1 MAQYINPYS
10 VFKLDPGKNYITPKF
25 NELRKI
31 RKRNLAELDL
41 QEGPTVSI
49 KGFTFDRNTLDQY
62 FEELEKEG
70 VLSHHLTIWKN
81 RPLHKFLE
89 EGNTSIFHDDLQPL
103 TENPGLHE
111 FIAPYFIEQYGKLL
125 MEAVRDRKA
134 SDVDLLVKQEL
145 PFDPEMRAKAYEKAY
160 KFLNYQ
166 LKDAQNVQRKIDTAE
181 SYRQILPILPAF
193 FDGIR
198 HAYKPYLQEEEP
210 LFSSEEE
217 KEEAKKWGVGVA
229 IGVALAGLLYLIL
242 K

>member
-49 KGFTFDRNTLDQY
+49 KGFTFDRNSLDQY

-70 VLSHHLTIWKN
+70 VLSHHLAIWKN
-81 RPLHKFLE
+81 SALHKFLE
-89 EGNTSIFHDDLQPL
+89 EGNASIFHDDLQPL
-103 TENPGLHE
+103 TENPDLHE

-125 MEAVRDRKA
+125 MEAIRDRKA

-145 PFDPEMRAKAYEKAY
+145 PFAPEM
-160 KFLNYQ
+160 
-166 LKDAQNVQRKIDTAE
+166 
-181 SYRQILPILPAF
+181 
-193 FDGIR
+193 
-198 HAYKPYLQEEEP
+198 
-210 LFSSEEE
+210 
-217 KEEAKKWGVGVA
+217 
-229 IGVALAGLLYLIL
+229 LA
-242 K
+242 